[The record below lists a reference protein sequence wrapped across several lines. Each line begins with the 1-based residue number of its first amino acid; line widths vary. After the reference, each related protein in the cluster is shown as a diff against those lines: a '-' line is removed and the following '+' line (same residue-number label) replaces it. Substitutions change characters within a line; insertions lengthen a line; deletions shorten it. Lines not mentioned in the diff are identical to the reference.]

1 MMRVYNKYIK
11 GKPYLGI
18 SIVPK
23 GQLDLALTGSV
34 SAVVNQSRS
43 KISSSIRRAVRSSM
57 IRTSV
62 LLRRSTAA
70 LSRP

>member
-1 MMRVYNKYIK
+1 MRVYNKYIK

-34 SAVVNQSRS
+34 PAVVNQE
-43 KISSSIRRAVRSSM
+43 SIEDQQLNSQGRCDRR
-57 IRTSV
+57 
-62 LLRRSTAA
+62 
-70 LSRP
+70 

>member
-1 MMRVYNKYIK
+1 MRVYNKYIK

-34 SAVVNQSRS
+34 PAVVNQE
-43 KISSSIRRAVRSSM
+43 SIEDQQLNSQGRVRSSM